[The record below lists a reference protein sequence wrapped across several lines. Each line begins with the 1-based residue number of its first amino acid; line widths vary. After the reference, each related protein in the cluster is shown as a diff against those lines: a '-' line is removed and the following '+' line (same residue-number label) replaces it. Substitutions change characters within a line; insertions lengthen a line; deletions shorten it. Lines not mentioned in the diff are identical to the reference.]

1 MRCIGDMKH
10 GLTSS
15 RPKLSIIGRHSMNHQ
30 TRGTEYGGDKYARG
44 NYHGP
49 APAGVSPEARIMGYV
64 DAAMRHLSAVS
75 QAYNVAL
82 GTGGDARAAIALP
95 DLEASGGFPA
105 SGLPHLSHVLAGI
118 GIAIECAVA
127 DGLLPADPGQ
137 PWKAGAEDSLPQKD
151 DPAAERTRVARLGD
165 RRAGADLSAEQRDV
179 DGGWESL
186 QLSPVPE
193 LDDGSEPPSG
203 AYTTPRETAP
213 AFQPAE
219 EDWFAGKSRDTGV
232 RW

>member
-1 MRCIGDMKH
+1 MRQIGDMKH

-15 RPKLSIIGRHSMNHQ
+15 RPKLSICGRHAQTHQ
-30 TRGTEYGGDKYARG
+30 CRGTEYGADKYARG

-49 APAGVSPEARIMGYV
+49 APAGVTPEARIMGYV
-64 DAAMRHLSAVS
+64 DAALRHLTAIAD
-75 QAYNVAL
+75 AYNRAL

-118 GIAIECAVA
+118 GIAVECAVA

-151 DPAAERTRVARLGD
+151 DPAAERARVAAL
-165 RRAGADLSAEQRDV
+165 AGEQRC
-179 DGGWESL
+179 GGATWDSL
-186 QLSPVPE
+186 MFEPVPD
-193 LDDGSEPPSG
+193 LDDERHPPSG
-203 AYTTPRETAP
+203 LYTEVEADGWFTVHPPIDFTVEDVAP
-213 AFQPAE
+213 TRQYRK
-219 EDWFAGKSRDTGV
+219 G
-232 RW
+232 